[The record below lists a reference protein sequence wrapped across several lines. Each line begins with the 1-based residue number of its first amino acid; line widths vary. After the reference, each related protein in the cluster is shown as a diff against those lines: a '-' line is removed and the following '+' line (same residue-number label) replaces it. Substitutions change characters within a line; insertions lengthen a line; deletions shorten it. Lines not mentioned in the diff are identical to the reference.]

1 VQKNRSRHSDFIQN
15 HFTKGGFSM
24 AVKMGI
30 NGFGRIG
37 RQVLK
42 AALER
47 YPDEIDVVAAHDIVS
62 AEEFAHLFTYDS
74 NYGRFPGD
82 VEVDGDDLVISW
94 EDEEGEERER
104 RVKAVGGKVGPAELP
119 WADLGVDVVLESTGL
134 FRDKAAAEGHL
145 TAGAKKVIIS
155 APARGSEP
163 VQTIVL
169 GVNEEV
175 YDPERHHVI
184 SNASCTTNCLAPVAK
199 VLNDTFGIEY
209 GLMTTIH
216 SYTND
221 QQVLDLW
228 HKDWRRMRA
237 AALNMIPTT
246 TGAAIAVTKVLPEL
260 TGKLSGMA
268 MRVPTPTVSVIDFVV
283 NTAQPVTVEAINQAF
298 KEASESDELEGILG
312 YSDEPLVSV
321 DFKGDTR
328 SAIFDS
334 LATMAIGDKMAKVI
348 AWYDNEWGYACRCAD
363 LVYYISYDE
372 DGEPIL

>member
-1 VQKNRSRHSDFIQN
+1 
-15 HFTKGGFSM
+15 M

-42 AALER
+42 AVLDR
-47 YPDEIDVVAAHDIVS
+47 YTDEIQVVAFHDIVG
-62 AEEFAHLFTYDS
+62 AKEFAHLFAYDS
-74 NYGRFPGD
+74 NYGRFPGK
-82 VEVDGDDLVISW
+82 VSVDGDDLVISG
-94 EDEEGEERER
+94 ENLEGDEYER
-104 RVKAVGGKVGPAELP
+104 RIKGVGGRVGPDELP

-134 FRDKAAAEGHL
+134 FRTKEQAKGHL
-145 TAGAKKVIIS
+145 KAGAKKVIIS

-163 VQTIVL
+163 VQTLVL

-175 YDPERHHVI
+175 YDPNQHHVI

-199 VLNDTFGIEY
+199 VLNDAFGIEY

-216 SYTND
+216 SYTTD
-221 QQVLDLW
+221 QRILDLP

-260 TGKLSGMA
+260 TGKLNGMA
-268 MRVPTPTVSVIDFVV
+268 MRVPTPTVSIVDFVV

-321 DFKGDTR
+321 DFKGDPR

-334 LATMAIGDKMAKVI
+334 LATMAVGDKMAKI
-348 AWYDNEWGYACRCAD
+348 LAWYDNEWGYANRCAD
-363 LVYYISYDE
+363 LIYYISYDE
-372 DGEPIL
+372 AGEQIL